1 MPSTGGNMLA
11 AYFPLIILFVFMY
24 LMLIRPQ
31 QQQARRRKEMLA
43 ALKKGDKVLTAGGIY
58 GTIVDVKDDVVELR
72 IADKV
77 EVRVAKGGVTNIIK

>member
-1 MPSTGGNMLA
+1 MLA